1 MSNLN
6 GSEHKDARMALTS
19 ASDEGASHK
28 IEYALVSEGK
38 HAHLYFRTDKTKQQ
52 TEKWQPGPCLGGVP
66 QGMFCAWRTG
76 PTNFIQHKFRN
87 EDTMFEYLLKR
98 MSEEQAFRLLDD
110 IRMRV
115 DELEQEMVEA

>member
-1 MSNLN
+1 MSDLN
-6 GSEHKDARMALTS
+6 GSNKDARMALTS
-19 ASDEGASHK
+19 ASDEGASPK

-76 PTNFIQHKFRN
+76 ATNFIQRRFRN
-87 EDTMFEYLLKR
+87 EDTMFKYLLKC
-98 MSEEQAFRLLDD
+98 MSKEQAFRLLDD
-110 IRMRV
+110 VKMWV

>member
-6 GSEHKDARMALTS
+6 GSEKGARMALTS
-19 ASDEGASHK
+19 APNEGAPPK

-52 TEKWQPGPCLGGVP
+52 TEKWQPGPCLGKVP

-76 PTNFIQHKFRN
+76 ATNFIQRRFRN
-87 EDTMFEYLLKR
+87 EDTMFKYLLKR
-98 MSEEQAFRLLDD
+98 MSKEQALRLRDF
-110 IRMRV
+110 IKWWV
-115 DELEQEMVEA
+115 NELQEEMKEA

>member
-6 GSEHKDARMALTS
+6 GSNKGARMALTS
-19 ASDEGASHK
+19 ASDEGAPPK

-38 HAHLYFRTDKTKQQ
+38 HAHLYFRTDKTKRQ
-52 TEKWQPGPCLGGVP
+52 TEKWQPGPCLGKVP

-98 MSEEQAFRLLDD
+98 MSEEQASRLLNF
-110 IRMRV
+110 IKWWV
-115 DELEQEMVEA
+115 DELEGEMKEA